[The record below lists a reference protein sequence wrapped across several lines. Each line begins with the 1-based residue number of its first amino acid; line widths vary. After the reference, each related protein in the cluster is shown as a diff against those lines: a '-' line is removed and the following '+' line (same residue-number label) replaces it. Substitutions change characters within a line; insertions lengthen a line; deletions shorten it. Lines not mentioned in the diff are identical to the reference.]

1 MKKKSL
7 LLDESLSHQAIEDT
21 PIEAENLTTAPVDS
35 GCKVGIM
42 PIETEE
48 KIDRQTKK
56 SLKEQLFSIV
66 KTYLFP
72 IWLLIVIPILGT
84 YHL

>member
-1 MKKKSL
+1 M

-56 SLKEQLFSIV
+56 FEKNNSFQS
-66 KTYLFP
+66 
-72 IWLLIVIPILGT
+72 
-84 YHL
+84 